1 MSYQIKTGPLMANS
15 HPGSYTGQDAYSDML
30 ITREEKEEIMDTEY
44 IVRRLTPTECARL
57 QGFPDDWCHGLE
69 NPNPTQAEVDYWLG
83 VWAHWAE
90 INGTKPKS
98 ENQVRKWL
106 ADPHSDSEEYKLWGN
121 GIALPCLLPMMR
133 SMAHILEEEGSE

>member
-1 MSYQIKTGPLMANS
+1 MANS

-30 ITREEKEEIMDTEY
+30 VTEREEELMDTEY

-57 QGFPDDWCHGLE
+57 QGFPDDWCRGLE
-69 NPNPTQAEVDYWLG
+69 NTEPTQSEVDYWMG

-106 ADPHSDSEEYKLWGN
+106 ADPSSDSEMYKLWGN

-133 SMAHILEEEGSE
+133 SMAHILAEECADG